1 MLERENFI
9 DVTKEYGKKEVI
21 NIRSISR
28 IEEFEFPKSVLH
40 SRIHFKNSIE
50 LLPVKETVGEINNKI
65 SHTYEVRN
73 SELKILLSS
82 VFNPSPKLSYLHV

>member
-50 LLPVKETVGEINNKI
+50 LLPVKETVGEINNQI

-82 VFNPSPKLSYLHV
+82 VFKQSKLSSLHV